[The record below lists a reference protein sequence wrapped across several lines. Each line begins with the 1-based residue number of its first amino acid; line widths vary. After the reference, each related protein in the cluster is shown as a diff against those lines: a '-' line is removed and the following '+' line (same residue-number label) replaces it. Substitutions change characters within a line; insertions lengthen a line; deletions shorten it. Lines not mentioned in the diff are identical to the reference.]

1 MCPWLYLLATG
12 YANMCFYHTSI
23 LANRIYVLDLHQKRR
38 CKNVVNLIYGT
49 ISVRRTGTNGQVFQD
64 TKTTTTRHCIAIRQ
78 ELQNELKAYKDL
90 PI

>member
-1 MCPWLYLLATG
+1 M
-12 YANMCFYHTSI
+12 
-23 LANRIYVLDLHQKRR
+23 
-38 CKNVVNLIYGT
+38 VNLIYGT